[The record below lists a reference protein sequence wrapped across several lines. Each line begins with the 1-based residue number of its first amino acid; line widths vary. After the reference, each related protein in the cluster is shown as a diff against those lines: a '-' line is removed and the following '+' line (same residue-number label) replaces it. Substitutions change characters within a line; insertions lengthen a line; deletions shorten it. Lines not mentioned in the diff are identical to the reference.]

1 MAYTDIDD
9 PSAYFQTALF
19 TGNGG
24 TNAITNTG
32 NSDLQP
38 NWVWFKCRSAAEHH
52 GLFDSVRGVT
62 KVIYSNLSNAQD
74 NLSDTLASFNSD
86 GFTMGADSGSGGS
99 FNGDTKTMAAWQWK
113 AGTSFTNDASATG
126 IGSLDSTASVNTTS
140 GFSIVKYTG
149 AGGTQSVAHGLSSVP
164 KFILTKKYSGSAEGW
179 GGYHSSLGNNQIIKL
194 QVTDATET
202 NTAIWNA
209 TTPTTS
215 VFSIGADNRSNP
227 DGETVIAYCFA
238 EKKGYSKFGS
248 YTANANVD
256 GTFVYTGFKPAFL
269 LIKNTSQATDWIMYD
284 NKRDGYEPQN
294 KEFRAN
300 TSAAERNAEDNNVQ
314 FCANGFKLRNA
325 GTKSNADSGNT
336 LIYMSFA
343 EQPFVTSTGVPATA
357 R

>member
-1 MAYTDIDD
+1 MAYTTIDD
-9 PSAYFQTALF
+9 PSAYFQTAIY
-19 TGNGG
+19 TGNA
-24 TNAITNTG
+24 TARTITFDG
-32 NSDLQP
+32 NSDMQP
-38 NWVWFKCRSAAEHH
+38 DLVWGKVRSEAQDHVLVDLIRGATKQLYSSDSAAEQTEAQ
-52 GLFDSVRGVT
+52 GLTGFD
-62 KVIYSNLSNAQD
+62 
-74 NLSDTLASFNSD
+74 SD
-86 GFTMGADSGSGGS
+86 GFTLGTHAY
-99 FNGDTKTMAAWQWK
+99 FNGNSKTYVAWNWK

-284 NKRDGYEPQN
+284 NKREGYEPQN

>member
-1 MAYTDIDD
+1 MAIIDKPSDYFETKLYTG
-9 PSAYFQTALF
+9 
-19 TGNGG
+19 TGSSL
-24 TNAITNTG
+24 ANTG
-32 NSDLQP
+32 VGFQPDLT
-38 NWVWFKCRSAAEHH
+38 WIKGRSGATEHV
-52 GLFDSVRGVT
+52 LTDSVRGVT
-62 KVIYSNLSNAQD
+62 KELSSNDTVGEQTVAQG
-74 NLSDTLASFNSD
+74 LTAFGSD
-86 GFTMGADSGSGGS
+86 GFTVGTDGSYNTS
-99 FNGDTKTMAAWQWK
+99 SATYAAWNWK
-113 AGTSFTNDASATG
+113 AGTSFTNDSSATG

-215 VFSIGADNRSNP
+215 VFSIGADNRSNQS
-227 DGETVIAYCFA
+227 GQTVIAYCFA

-248 YTANANVD
+248 YIANANVD
-256 GTFVYTGFKPAFL
+256 GAFVYTGFKPAFL

-284 NKRDGYEPQN
+284 NKRDGFEPQN

-300 TSAAERNAEDNNVQ
+300 TTAAERNAEDNNVQ

-336 LIYMSFA
+336 LIYMCFA